1 MALILLPIPNNPV
14 NAVKVGCLLLNCVF
28 TLLDK
33 SVILEYTLFDK
44 SVNDELL

>member
-1 MALILLPIPNNPV
+1 MALILLPIPNKPV
-14 NAVKVGCLLLNCVF
+14 NVVKVGCLVFICVY